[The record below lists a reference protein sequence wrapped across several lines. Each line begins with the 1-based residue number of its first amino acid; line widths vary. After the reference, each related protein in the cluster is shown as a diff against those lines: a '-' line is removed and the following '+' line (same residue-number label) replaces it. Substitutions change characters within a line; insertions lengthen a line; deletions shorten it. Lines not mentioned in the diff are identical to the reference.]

1 MEGSTGLN
9 NMGSDTLIKLAG
21 PRNVIKGAEVKL
33 ILKYRVTRVVGFG
46 QDHHHHGSNSNPVN
60 QFDVIS
66 AWLDVSSSVGA
77 TGKETL
83 SEKIPILN

>member
-1 MEGSTGLN
+1 MEGGTGVTN

-46 QDHHHHGSNSNPVN
+46 PRPPRPTGFSVN
-60 QFDVIS
+60 RFD
-66 AWLDVSSSVGA
+66 
-77 TGKETL
+77 
-83 SEKIPILN
+83 ILPRLT